1 MKIYS
6 TRQLLWCWFENTRP
20 SDLVMTRRRWRRVI
34 HENAVRPGSFVSGCS
49 IVWHRTKVIKLLS
62 RPAGVLARMAQLSS
76 ETKQI
81 QSRISRCIRLSVYCV
96 CASRLFFQTP
106 PSSKARVIVGMAS
119 APEEIVKLKIKKRM
133 KHAPQ
138 CLFFSTSS
146 SFMNSSPRLRAL
158 NWPSREFFF
167 VWPDMAIWRP
177 KNCVKLFIPKCSE
190 RRNKEKREKNRM
202 KGGFVLPTR
211 HISKVAKGSFWS
223 PSPT

>member
-20 SDLVMTRRRWRRVI
+20 SDLVMTRRRRRWRRVI

-119 APEEIVKLKIKKRM
+119 APEEIVKLKKKKKRM

-158 NWPSREFFF
+158 NWPSRGFFF
-167 VWPDMAIWRP
+167 CLAGHGHLAP
-177 KNCVKLFIPKCSE
+177 
-190 RRNKEKREKNRM
+190 
-202 KGGFVLPTR
+202 
-211 HISKVAKGSFWS
+211 
-223 PSPT
+223 